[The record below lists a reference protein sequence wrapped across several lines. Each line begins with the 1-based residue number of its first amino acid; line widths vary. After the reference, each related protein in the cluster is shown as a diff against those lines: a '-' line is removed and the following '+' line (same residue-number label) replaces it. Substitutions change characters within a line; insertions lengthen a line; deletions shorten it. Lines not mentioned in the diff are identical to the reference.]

1 MTIART
7 VSVETPNDLEIV
19 VERWFDAPPDLL
31 FDCYTKPELVRR
43 WLTGAEGWSLETCE
57 IDLRVG
63 GTYRYV
69 WIGPEEVT
77 MGMTGLYHEIEPVDR
92 LVSTEHFDD
101 DFGMGKMLMTLSLIA
116 EGDATRLGTAILFE
130 SKAQRDAAVATGM
143 TDGMGQSFI
152 SLDALL
158 AEIVGQV

>member
-1 MTIART
+1 MTLART

-19 VERWFDAPPDLL
+19 VERLFDAPQDLV

-69 WIGPEEVT
+69 WIGPDGAA
-77 MGMTGLYHEIEPVDR
+77 MGMTGLFHEIDPVDR
-92 LVSTEHFDD
+92 LVSTERFDD
-101 DFGMGKMLMTLSLIA
+101 DFGMGGMLVTLSLIA
-116 EGDATRLGTAILFE
+116 EGAATRLRTAIVCE
-130 SKAQRDAAVATGM
+130 SKAQRDAAIATGM
-143 TDGMGQSFI
+143 TDGMGQSFA

-158 AEIVGQV
+158 ADIAGQT